1 MAGGGEDRAG
11 RRFLRTG
18 RRGHRRHRAGVPGS
32 GLAVG
37 RDNTMMHDSIANGRA
52 VGDRVRAR
60 DTGDRTGVFAET
72 GSDSWTYD
80 AGFMLLGGGY
90 LLCWAGWLEYARR
103 RRRARRPTVA
113 G

>member
-1 MAGGGEDRAG
+1 
-11 RRFLRTG
+11 
-18 RRGHRRHRAGVPGS
+18 
-32 GLAVG
+32 
-37 RDNTMMHDSIANGRA
+37 MMHDNIANGRA

-103 RRRARRPTVA
+103 RRRAGRPTMA